1 MKKLLVVLVVFLI
14 CVTII
19 PTFIF
24 AAENEGENALDY
36 STEDLFGTFDYNN
49 IESPILFTEEPK
61 IEYRELMQPTNG
73 KLGRI
78 IQKFQAGLKRVKCFY
93 VGIHLFLVKTTI

>member
-49 IESPILFTEEPK
+49 IK
-61 IEYRELMQPTNG
+61 IANIIHR
-73 KLGRI
+73 RI
-78 IQKFQAGLKRVKCFY
+78 
-93 VGIHLFLVKTTI
+93 